1 VAGGQV
7 HGLDLADPRQLPHRC
22 EPLLDPLPAASARAR
37 DAPLAQAPARP
48 SPTTSHGGLWPR
60 ELEKDYVL
68 EESGCYRPIYL
79 GTDRWSTATL
89 FRDGLPRAGLPAFW
103 ITKTPEAACVQAT
116 VSEWPSRPDVA
127 AAAAITERDWLSR
140 PGGRRVRAYRLGAGG
155 QL

>member
-1 VAGGQV
+1 VNSHDSTLSGPAVARVCGLENSAGEVFRPGELRPVAGGQV

-79 GTDRWSTATL
+79 GTDR
-89 FRDGLPRAGLPAFW
+89 
-103 ITKTPEAACVQAT
+103 
-116 VSEWPSRPDVA
+116 
-127 AAAAITERDWLSR
+127 
-140 PGGRRVRAYRLGAGG
+140 
-155 QL
+155 